1 MTDIEGQ
8 PLWVAIVGSGPAGYY
23 TAEALTKNAENIRID
38 ILDRLPTPFGLI
50 RGGVAPD
57 HQSIKAVARRYEK
70 TAAQKNVRF
79 VGNLNIGSDITID
92 NLRLLYDAVVLANGA
107 PQDLK
112 LGLSGEDK
120 IGVIGSAEFVGW
132 YNSHP
137 DFASLNPNL
146 NIKDVVVIGNG
157 NVAVDCARILAKTSK
172 EMASTDLAKH
182 AAKLIH
188 AAPIENI
195 YLAGRRGP
203 LEGKFTP
210 KELGEL
216 GQLENCVA
224 LVDPKQIP
232 NDLMGVDPR
241 ELTLKGKNLNH
252 LKKFIENTSSEKPI
266 NLHIMFYASPIEIL
280 GGDLVTG
287 IKFEKTK
294 VEAGKCV
301 GLGEYFIIPCK
312 MVLSAI
318 GYQSTPISG
327 APFDP
332 KRGCFKND
340 NGFIENGL
348 YTVGWAKR
356 GPSGTIG
363 TNKPDGIAVAK
374 LILEQ
379 SSPSE
384 KKGRTGLDELVSKCG
399 LKIVTFEGWKKIEE
413 AEENAAEG
421 LAPRAKFSNIED
433 MLRIID

>member
-1 MTDIEGQ
+1 MTETESHT
-8 PLWVAIVGSGPAGYY
+8 LWVAIVGSGPAGYY
-23 TAEALTKNAENIRID
+23 TAEALAKNAKNIRID
-38 ILDRLPTPFGLI
+38 LLDRLPTPFGLI

-57 HQSIKAVARRYEK
+57 HQSIKAVSRRYEK
-70 TAAQKNVRF
+70 TASQENVRF

-92 NLRLLYDAVVLANGA
+92 DLRVLYDVVVLANGA
-107 PQDLK
+107 PKDLK
-112 LGLSGEDK
+112 LGLPGEDK
-120 IGVIGSAEFVGW
+120 EGVIGAAEFVGW

-137 DFASLNPNL
+137 DFTDLNLNL
-146 NIKDVVVIGNG
+146 NIKNVVVIGNG
-157 NVAVDCARILAKTSK
+157 NVALDCARILAKTAK
-172 EMASTDLAKH
+172 EMAGTDLAQH

-188 AAPIENI
+188 PAPIKNI

-232 NDLMGVDPR
+232 NDLTDVDPR
-241 ELTLKGKNLNH
+241 ELTLKSKNLTH
-252 LKKFIENTSSEKPI
+252 LKKFTENTSSEKPI

-280 GGDLVTG
+280 GQDQVTG

-294 VEAGKCV
+294 VEAGKCI
-301 GLGEYFIIPCK
+301 GLGEYFKVPCK

-327 APFDP
+327 ALFDR
-332 KRGCFKND
+332 KRGRFKNED
-340 NGFIENGL
+340 GFIENGL

-379 SSPSE
+379 SSPSG
-384 KKGRTGLDELVSKCG
+384 KKGRTGLDELVSKRG
-399 LKIVTFEGWKKIEE
+399 LKIVTFEGWKKIEA
-413 AEENAAEG
+413 AEEKAAEG
-421 LAPRAKFSNIED
+421 LAPRAKFTRIED
-433 MLRIID
+433 MLKIID

>member
-1 MTDIEGQ
+1 MTDTGGQ
-8 PLWVAIVGSGPAGYY
+8 TLWVAIIGSGPAGYY
-23 TAEALTKNAENIRID
+23 TAEALVKNAENIKID

-70 TAAQKNVRF
+70 TASQENVHF

-92 NLRLLYDAVVLANGA
+92 DLRVLYDVVVLANGA
-107 PQDLK
+107 PKDLK
-112 LGLSGEDK
+112 LGLPGEDK
-120 IGVIGSAEFVGW
+120 AGVIGSAEFVGW

-137 DFASLNPNL
+137 DFTNLNPNL
-146 NIKDVVVIGNG
+146 NIENVIVIGNG
-157 NVAVDCARILAKTSK
+157 NVAVDCARILAKTAK
-172 EMASTDLAKH
+172 EMAGTDLAQH
-182 AAKLIH
+182 AANLIH
-188 AAPIENI
+188 PAPIENI

-232 NDLMGVDPR
+232 DDLTDVNPR
-241 ELTLKGKNLNH
+241 ELTVKGKNLTH
-252 LKKFIENTSSEKPI
+252 LKKFIGNTPSEKSVK
-266 NLHIMFYASPIEIL
+266 LHIMFYASPIEIL
-280 GGDLVTG
+280 GKEKVTG

-294 VEAGKCV
+294 VEDGKCV
-301 GLGEYFIIPCK
+301 GLGEYFEIPCK

-318 GYQSTPISG
+318 GYKSTPISG
-327 APFDP
+327 APFDGE
-332 KRGCFKND
+332 RGRFKND
-340 NGFIENGL
+340 EGFIESGL

-379 SSPSE
+379 SSPSG
-384 KKGRTGLDELVSKCG
+384 KKGRIGLDELVSQRG
-399 LKIVTFEGWKKIEE
+399 LKIVTFKGWKKIES
-413 AEENAAEG
+413 AEEKAAEG
-421 LAPRAKFSNIED
+421 LAPRAKFAHIED
-433 MLRIID
+433 MLKILD